1 MSLLQDVL
9 RSKTE
14 DIESSL
20 KNVRLNSK
28 RRPSYE
34 DNKDDSDDDLVN
46 VVRTLLVVLF
56 YTVFIVSLGLTS
68 WNPSQDQSVFPC
80 QGRLLTANQGS
91 SDHLLGQTRSTQG
104 LPN

>member
-28 RRPSYE
+28 RRPAYE

-46 VVRTLLVVLF
+46 VVRTLLVLLF
-56 YTVFIVSLGLTS
+56 YIVFIVSLGLTS

-80 QGRLLTANQGS
+80 QGCLLTANQGS
-91 SDHLLGQTRSTQG
+91 SDYLVGQTRSTQG